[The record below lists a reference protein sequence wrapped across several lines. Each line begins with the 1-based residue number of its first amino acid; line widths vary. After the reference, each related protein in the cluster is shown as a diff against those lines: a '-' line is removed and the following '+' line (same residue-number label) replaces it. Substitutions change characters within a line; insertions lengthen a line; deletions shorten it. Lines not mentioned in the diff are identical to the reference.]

1 MYISGNF
8 VDGYFIQRW
17 NRFLTLVNIGGKEE
31 YAHLPNPGRLKELL
45 IPGSRVILRR
55 NERNDRKTKYTII
68 MVYKG
73 DSMVSL
79 DTTLPNALAVE
90 AIKKKHLKEFED
102 YAIIQREVQYKGSR
116 FDLFLSK
123 DEVLCFLEV
132 KSVTMLED
140 DVAMFPDAPTIR
152 GTKHIHHLIE
162 AIDEGYKAS
171 ILFVIQRHGA
181 RYFTTNDETDPDFA
195 KALRHAQKHG
205 VELWAYGCKISRR
218 KIEIDHQVDI
228 RI

>member
-17 NRFLTLVNIGGKEE
+17 NR
-31 YAHLPNPGRLKELL
+31 
-45 IPGSRVILRR
+45 
-55 NERNDRKTKYTII
+55 
-68 MVYKG
+68 
-73 DSMVSL
+73 
-79 DTTLPNALAVE
+79 
-90 AIKKKHLKEFED
+90 
-102 YAIIQREVQYKGSR
+102 
-116 FDLFLSK
+116 
-123 DEVLCFLEV
+123 
-132 KSVTMLED
+132 
-140 DVAMFPDAPTIR
+140 
-152 GTKHIHHLIE
+152 
-162 AIDEGYKAS
+162 
-171 ILFVIQRHGA
+171 FVIQRHGA